1 MNLQRGDT
9 VLIRFPFADLETY
22 KRRPALVLQ
31 DEAVETGFEQRLVA
45 KITSNMDRTGESRV
59 RVEKDSPAGQAMGLL
74 TDSMIVADHI
84 ATIEPREIDSLIGHC
99 PDMAEVDEALRTIMG
114 LSIRPTE

>member
-1 MNLQRGDT
+1 MNLRRGDT
-9 VLIRFPFADLETY
+9 VLIRFPFADVETY

-59 RVEKDSPAGQAMGLL
+59 RVDMDSPTGQAMGIL

-84 ATIEPREIDSLIGHC
+84 ATVEPREIDSLLGHC
-99 PDMAEVDEALRTIMG
+99 PDMTAVDEALRIIMG
-114 LSIRPTE
+114 LSVRPPE